1 MEKQDVKAEALKSII
16 FKTTRT
22 MKKNLLALGIILM
35 AALTFT
41 ACSDDNDFD
50 DGRQQPEVA
59 NPTTYVACA
68 GNFKAND
75 GTVGILFYNATA
87 RPTSPF
93 RYYDAYTA
101 QNGEEVG
108 DAQDLIVVGD
118 KVVITGT
125 TSSKIEILNRL
136 GRLEKKILM
145 PKVEPRYLATDGKY
159 VYFSAYSGKIYKM
172 NPNDLQKPIID
183 SVEVGPYPEAISVA
197 NGKLYANMSDHN
209 FDNKGKSISV
219 VDLGSFKK
227 VKEIEV
233 VLNPYNQSIAV
244 GNDIYFVSNYHS
256 ENALVQKIDATT
268 DKVTSVC
275 KASAIAYDAPKKAL
289 VCLYAAYYD
298 TAKRFFF
305 YDLKTGAEADIAMT
319 GLKSPQQVNVDSK
332 GQIYVIDNPSYKAP
346 SEVFYYSPAGKLIQ
360 GNIQVG
366 YSAQNV
372 RFAN

>member
-1 MEKQDVKAEALKSII
+1 
-16 FKTTRT
+16 
-22 MKKNLLALGIILM
+22 
-35 AALTFT
+35 
-41 ACSDDNDFD
+41 
-50 DGRQQPEVA
+50 
-59 NPTTYVACA
+59 
-68 GNFKAND
+68 
-75 GTVGILFYNATA
+75 
-87 RPTSPF
+87 
-93 RYYDAYTA
+93 
-101 QNGEEVG
+101 
-108 DAQDLIVVGD
+108 
-118 KVVITGT
+118 
-125 TSSKIEILNRL
+125 
-136 GRLEKKILM
+136 
-145 PKVEPRYLATDGKY
+145 
-159 VYFSAYSGKIYKM
+159 M

-298 TAKRFFF
+298 TTKRFFF

-332 GQIYVIDNPSYKAP
+332 GQIYVIDNPSYTAP

>member
-1 MEKQDVKAEALKSII
+1 
-16 FKTTRT
+16 

-145 PKVEPRYLATDGKY
+145 PKVEHA
-159 VYFSAYSGKIYKM
+159 IW
-172 NPNDLQKPIID
+172 LQTE
-183 SVEVGPYPEAISVA
+183 SMFTSRHTA
-197 NGKLYANMSDHN
+197 
-209 FDNKGKSISV
+209 GKS
-219 VDLGSFKK
+219 
-227 VKEIEV
+227 
-233 VLNPYNQSIAV
+233 
-244 GNDIYFVSNYHS
+244 
-256 ENALVQKIDATT
+256 T
-268 DKVTSVC
+268 
-275 KASAIAYDAPKKAL
+275 
-289 VCLYAAYYD
+289 
-298 TAKRFFF
+298 R
-305 YDLKTGAEADIAMT
+305 
-319 GLKSPQQVNVDSK
+319 
-332 GQIYVIDNPSYKAP
+332 
-346 SEVFYYSPAGKLIQ
+346 
-360 GNIQVG
+360 
-366 YSAQNV
+366 
-372 RFAN
+372 

>member
-1 MEKQDVKAEALKSII
+1 
-16 FKTTRT
+16 

-35 AALTFT
+35 SALTFT

-50 DGRQQPEVA
+50 NGTQPEVTS
-59 NPTTYVACA
+59 PTTYVSCA
-68 GNFKAND
+68 GNWKQND
-75 GTVGILFYNATA
+75 GTIGILFYNATD
-87 RPTSPF
+87 RPKSPF

-108 DAQDLIVVGD
+108 DAQDLIVFGN
-118 KVVITGT
+118 KVVITST

-172 NPNDLQKPIID
+172 NPNDMQKPIVD

-209 FDNKGKSISV
+209 YDNKGKSISI
-219 VDLGSFKK
+219 VDLSSFKK
-227 VKEIEV
+227 VKEVEV
-233 VLNPYNQSIAV
+233 ALNPYNQSIAV
-244 GNDIYFVSNYHS
+244 GNDIYFVSAYHS

-275 KASAIAYDAPKKAL
+275 KASAIAYNIQKNAL
-289 VCLYAAYYD
+289 VCLYATYYD
-298 TAKRFFF
+298 TNKRFFVH
-305 YDLKTGAEADIAMT
+305 DLKTGTETNIDMT
-319 GLKSPQQVNVDSK
+319 GLQQPQQVNVDNK
-332 GQIYVIDNPSYKAP
+332 GYIYVIDNPSYKAP
-346 SEVFYYSPAGKLIQ
+346 SEVFYYSPEGKLIQ
-360 GNIQVG
+360 GNIKVG